1 MNTLYKNII
10 ILNETDTKLIGDF
23 QIDGLMEADSTSG
36 ENSEEYNNT
45 VFNGLSGVIK
55 YFNNDTET
63 VKKVRLSLDKGK
75 NKLKSGKLKDIFLFL
90 IQKIT
95 TLLAGP
101 SRALIKAV
109 DYLWS
114 GSNSKD
120 SKWKGFRSLPGLS
133 QLTKFVNKLLQK
145 TGITQMKMF
154 NTELKLSDFAKFLTV
169 TFVLVGSIGFIVKKI
184 KDKIHANNE
193 SIDYDINSMPLVL
206 TEGDSMGDSFIKK
219 GSGALAKLI
228 NFMKN
233 VGDKVSSLLLGVVA
247 TIIASGLLLL
257 TMLITRKPVLAAI
270 KFAVEYRNKD
280 AEDPNREKSAIDK
293 TKYVGAL
300 LVESAAKIATF
311 GPTKSDIYL
320 QDPSID
326 EDASNRAKRFI
337 LNTESAKAKEQQ
349 KQERADQ
356 DENRRE
362 ADLDFKERNKDRINN
377 LRPDNSSFKN
387 RK

>member
-23 QIDGLMEADSTSG
+23 QIDGLMEADSTSNDKSS
-36 ENSEEYNNT
+36 EKSEEYNNT
-45 VFNGLSGVIK
+45 VFGGLSGVLK

-63 VKKVRLSLDKGK
+63 VKKVRASLDKGK
-75 NKLKSGKLKDIFLFL
+75 EKLKGGKLKDIFLFL
-90 IQKIT
+90 IQKLT
-95 TLLAGP
+95 TILAGP
-101 SRALIKAV
+101 SRALMKAI

-114 GSNSKD
+114 GSTSEN

-133 QLTKFVNKLLQK
+133 QLTGFVNKLLQK
-145 TGITQMKMF
+145 TGISQMKLF
-154 NTELKLSDFAKFLTV
+154 NTELKLSDLAKFLTI

-184 KDKIHANNE
+184 KDKIQANNE
-193 SIDYDINSMPLVL
+193 SIDYDIDSMPLVL

-219 GSGALAKLI
+219 GSGALAKLV

-233 VGDKVSSLLLGVVA
+233 VGDKASSLLLGVVA

-257 TMLITRKPVLAAI
+257 AMLATRKPVLAAI

-280 AEDPNREKSAIDK
+280 AADPKREKSAIDK

-300 LVESAAKIATF
+300 LVESAAKVATF

-320 QDPSID
+320 QDSGIN
-326 EDASNRAKRFI
+326 EDASN
-337 LNTESAKAKEQQ
+337 KAKKFVLETDAA
-349 KQERADQ
+349 KIKANENEERANR
-356 DENRRE
+356 DESRRE
-362 ADLDFKERNKDRINN
+362 ADLAFKEKNKDRIND
-377 LRPDNSSFKN
+377 LRN
-387 RK
+387 